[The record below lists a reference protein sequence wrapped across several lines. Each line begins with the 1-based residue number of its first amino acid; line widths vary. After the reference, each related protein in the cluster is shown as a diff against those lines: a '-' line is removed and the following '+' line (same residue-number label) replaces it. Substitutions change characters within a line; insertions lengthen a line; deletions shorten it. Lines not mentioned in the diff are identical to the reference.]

1 MHGSLH
7 RSRRGLGFG
16 AAATAALIA
25 GCTSPFGESSR
36 DIAERSV
43 LDAVRRE
50 MIQARQSPDYRP
62 TEREST
68 VDSLEIPE
76 RRLEELGRLSGPSSY
91 TGQTGEVSE
100 DLLGDP
106 QVAVRVGLERA
117 IRSAAERNLSLQF
130 QRLAPAISEAQLVQ
144 ALAAFDWTFF
154 INGQYQYI
162 DQPRTSTTFFG
173 ASFNTFQQ
181 NDISTGLRKS
191 TTTGGTFQVDT
202 TWSWSQNENPGINVV
217 PDPANTVTVGAQLTQ
232 PLLRG
237 AGSDVARATVRLAT
251 NNERNSVQGLKS
263 SLIGTL
269 LQTEQAYW
277 NLQLANESLRIQQR
291 LLRRGEGVRDIIVN
305 RGELDAT
312 QAEIADARAEVESRR
327 AAVIRAE
334 RSLRSAS
341 DRLKVLINDPELT
354 IGSELL
360 LLPAD
365 GAVDEPIR
373 YSLADA
379 LTTAYAERPEVAQ
392 AIISLENTGIRRQVA
407 RNGILP
413 RLDLNLEARY
423 AALAGRPN
431 DAYDDVFDGNFVD
444 YLVGVVFEQPL
455 GNRRANANLREA
467 QLEQMQAITSYQN
480 TIQQVTL
487 EVKNALRDVVTGY
500 QLIEQTRTARVAAA
514 ENLRALT
521 VQIETTGGYTAFNL
535 DQWLNRQ
542 TLLAAAELEEI
553 DSLISYNIAVARLHS
568 VLGTTL
574 TRNNIE
580 FDVEDAAG

>member
-1 MHGSLH
+1 
-7 RSRRGLGFG
+7 
-16 AAATAALIA
+16 
-25 GCTSPFGESSR
+25 
-36 DIAERSV
+36 
-43 LDAVRRE
+43 
-50 MIQARQSPDYRP
+50 
-62 TEREST
+62 
-68 VDSLEIPE
+68 
-76 RRLEELGRLSGPSSY
+76 
-91 TGQTGEVSE
+91 
-100 DLLGDP
+100 
-106 QVAVRVGLERA
+106 
-117 IRSAAERNLSLQF
+117 
-130 QRLAPAISEAQLVQ
+130 APAISEAQLVQ
-144 ALAAFDWTFF
+144 ALANFDWTFF
-154 INGQYQYI
+154 VNGQYQYL

-173 ASFNTFQQ
+173 AATNTLQQ
-181 NDISTGLRKS
+181 NDISTGLRKA
-191 TTTGGTFQVDT
+191 TTTGGTVQLDT
-202 TWSWSQNENPGINVV
+202 TWTWAQNETPGLDVF

-237 AGSDVARATVRLAT
+237 AGSDVARASVRLAA
-251 NNERNSVQGLKS
+251 NNERNSVQALKS
-263 SLIGTL
+263 SLITTL

-277 NLQLANESLRIQQR
+277 NLQLANESLRVQQR

-334 RSLRSAS
+334 RSLRAAS
-341 DRLKVLINDPELT
+341 DQLKVLMNDPELT

-365 GAVDEPIR
+365 RAVDEPIR
-373 YSLADA
+373 FSLADA
-379 LTTAYAERPEVAQ
+379 LTTAYAERPEIAQ
-392 AIISLENTGIRRQVA
+392 AVLSLDSTGIRRQVA

-423 AALAGRPN
+423 SALAGRPN
-431 DAYDDVFDGNFVD
+431 DAYDDVFDGSFVD
-444 YLVGVVFEQPL
+444 YLVGIAFEQPI
-455 GNRRANANLREA
+455 GNRAANAALREA

-514 ENLRALT
+514 ENLRALR

-542 TLLAAAELEEI
+542 TLLAAAELEEA
-553 DSLISYNIAVARLHS
+553 DSLISYNIAVAQLHS

-580 FDVEDAAG
+580 FEVENAAD

>member
-1 MHGSLH
+1 MHGPLP
-7 RSRRGLGFG
+7 RPPRGLAVT
-16 AAATAALIA
+16 AAAAVLLLA
-25 GCTSPFGESSR
+25 GCASPFGESNL

-50 MIQARQSPDYRP
+50 MRLAGQSPDYRP
-62 TEREST
+62 TERGST

-76 RRLEELGRLSGPSSY
+76 QRMDELNELSGPASY
-91 TGQTGEVSE
+91 AGVDSEVSE
-100 DLLGDP
+100 DLLGAE
-106 QVAVRVGLERA
+106 QVAVRVGLERS

-154 INGQYQYI
+154 VNGQYQFI

-173 ASFNTFQQ
+173 AAFNAFQQ
-181 NDISTGLRKS
+181 TDVSTGLRKS

-202 TWSWSQNENPGINVV
+202 TWSWSQNENPGITVI

-237 AGSDVARATVRLAT
+237 AGSDVARATVRLSA
-251 NNERNSVQGLKS
+251 NAERTSVQQLKA

-269 LQTEQAYW
+269 LQTEEAYW

-291 LLRRGEGVRDIIVN
+291 LLKRGEGVRDIIVN
-305 RGELDAT
+305 RGDLDAT

-334 RSLRSAS
+334 RTLRSAS
-341 DRLKVLINDPELT
+341 DSLKVLINDPELT

-365 GAVDEPIR
+365 EAVDEPIR

-392 AIISLENTGIRRQVA
+392 AVLSLENTGIRRQVA

-423 AALAGRPN
+423 AALGARPN
-431 DAYDDVFDGNFVD
+431 DAYDDVFDGDFVD
-444 YLVGVVFEQPL
+444 YLVGLAFEQPI
-455 GNRRANANLREA
+455 GNRLANANLREA
-467 QLEQMQAITSYQN
+467 QLEQMQAVTSYQN

-514 ENLRALT
+514 ENLRALR

-542 TLLAAAELEEI
+542 SLLAAAELEEI
-553 DSLISYNIAVARLHS
+553 QALISYNIAVARLHS

-580 FDVEDAAG
+580 FDVENAAG

>member
-1 MHGSLH
+1 MHGSHL
-7 RSRRGLGFG
+7 SPRRGIGL
-16 AAATAALIA
+16 AAASTLVLLA
-25 GCTSPFGESSR
+25 GCTTPFGESNR
-36 DIAERSV
+36 DITERAV

-50 MIQARQSPDYRP
+50 MIQAQQSPDYRP

-76 RRLEELGRLSGPSSY
+76 RRMEELSQLSGPSSY
-91 TGQTGEVSE
+91 ANEPSEVSQ
-100 DLLGDP
+100 DLLGDA
-106 QVAVRVGLERA
+106 QVAVRIGLERA

-130 QRLAPAISEAQLVQ
+130 QRLNPGISEAQVVQ

-154 INGQYQYI
+154 VNGQYQYL

-173 ASFNTFQQ
+173 AATNTLQQ
-181 NDISTGLRKS
+181 NDISTGLRKA
-191 TTTGGTFQVDT
+191 TTTGGTVQLDT
-202 TWSWSQNENPGINVV
+202 TWTWAQNETPGLDVF

-237 AGSDVARATVRLAT
+237 AGSDVARASVRLAA
-251 NNERNSVQGLKS
+251 NNERNSVQALKS
-263 SLIGTL
+263 SLITTL

-277 NLQLANESLRIQQR
+277 NLQLANESLRVQQR

-334 RSLRSAS
+334 RSLRAAS
-341 DRLKVLINDPELT
+341 DQLKVLMNDPELT

-365 GAVDEPIR
+365 RAVDEPIR
-373 YSLADA
+373 FSLADA
-379 LTTAYAERPEVAQ
+379 LTTAYAERPEIAQ
-392 AIISLENTGIRRQVA
+392 AVLSLDSTGIRRQVA

-423 AALAGRPN
+423 SALAGRPN
-431 DAYDDVFDGNFVD
+431 DAYDDVFDGSFVD
-444 YLVGVVFEQPL
+444 YLVGIAFEQPI
-455 GNRRANANLREA
+455 GNRAANAALREA
-467 QLEQMQAITSYQN
+467 ELEQMQAITSYQN

-514 ENLRALT
+514 ENLRALR

-542 TLLAAAELEEI
+542 TLLAAAELEEA
-553 DSLISYNIAVARLHS
+553 DSLISYNIAVAQLHS

-580 FDVEDAAG
+580 FEVENAAD

>member
-1 MHGSLH
+1 MHGSIA
-7 RSRRGLGFG
+7 RSLRVPGLS
-16 AAATAALIA
+16 AAACLVLLS
-25 GCTSPFGESSR
+25 GCASPFGDSNA
-36 DIAERSV
+36 DIANRSV

-50 MIQARQSPDYRP
+50 MILAEQSPDYRP
-62 TEREST
+62 TLREST
-68 VDSLEIPE
+68 VDSLQIPE
-76 RRLEELGRLSGPSSY
+76 QRMEQLNELSGPASY
-91 TGQTGEVSE
+91 EGVQSRVSA
-100 DLLGDP
+100 DLLGAE
-106 QVAVRVGLERA
+106 QVSVRVGLERA

-130 QRLAPAISEAQLVQ
+130 QRLAPAISEAQVVQ

-154 INGQYQYI
+154 VNGQYRYT
-162 DQPRTSTTFFG
+162 DQPRTSTTFF
-173 ASFNTFQQ
+173 AAAFNTNQQ
-181 NDISTGLRKS
+181 GDVSTGLRKS
-191 TTTGGTFQVDT
+191 TGTGGSVQLDT
-202 TWSWSQNENPGINVV
+202 TWTWAQNETPNLTVV

-237 AGSDVARATVRLAT
+237 AGSDVARATVRLAS
-251 NNERNSVQGLKS
+251 NAERNSVQQLKA
-263 SLIGTL
+263 SLINTL
-269 LQTEQAYW
+269 LQTEEAYW
-277 NLQLANESLRIQQR
+277 NLQLAHESHRIQQR
-291 LLRRGEGVRDIIVN
+291 LLERGEGVRDIIVN
-305 RGELDAT
+305 RGDLDAT

-334 RSLRSAS
+334 RTLRSAS

-379 LTTAYAERPEVAQ
+379 LTTAYTERPEVAQ

-407 RNGILP
+407 RNSILP
-413 RLDLNLEARY
+413 RLDLNLETRFS
-423 AALAGRPN
+423 ALAGRPN
-431 DAYDDVFDGNFVD
+431 DAYDDVFDGDFVD
-444 YLVGVVFEQPL
+444 YLVGLAFEQPI
-455 GNRRANANLREA
+455 GNRLANANLREA
-467 QLEQMQAITSYQN
+467 QLEQMQAVTSYQN

-487 EVKNALRDVVTGY
+487 EVKNAMRDVVTGY

-542 TLLAAAELEEI
+542 SLLAAAELEEAQA
-553 DSLISYNIAVARLHS
+553 LISYNIAVARLHS

-580 FDVEDAAG
+580 FDVENAAD

>member
-1 MHGSLH
+1 MVT
-7 RSRRGLGFG
+7 
-16 AAATAALIA
+16 AAAFVLVS
-25 GCTSPFGESSR
+25 GCGTPFSDR
-36 DIAERSV
+36 QHDVAERSV
-43 LDAVRRE
+43 IDAVRRE
-50 MIQARQSPDYRP
+50 MRLAEQSPDYRSI
-62 TEREST
+62 TRDST
-68 VDSLEIPE
+68 VQSLNIPD
-76 RRLEELGRLSGPSSY
+76 RRLDELDELSGPASY
-91 TGQTGEVSE
+91 AGVGAPVSE
-100 DLLGDP
+100 DLVGAE
-106 QVAVRVGLERA
+106 QVAVRVSLERA
-117 IRSAAERNLSLQF
+117 IRSAAERNLALQF

-144 ALAAFDWTFF
+144 ALANFDWTFF
-154 INGQYQYI
+154 VNGQYQYR

-173 ASFNTFQQ
+173 ASFNSFQQ
-181 NDISTGLRKS
+181 SDISTGLRKN
-191 TTTGGTFQVDT
+191 TTTGGTLQLDT
-202 TWSWSQNENPGINVV
+202 TWSWSQNENPGIVVV
-217 PDPANTVTVGAQLTQ
+217 PDPANTVTVGATFTQ

-237 AGSDVARATVRLAT
+237 AGSDVARATIRVAA
-251 NNERNSVQGLKS
+251 NAERASVQQLKT
-263 SLIGTL
+263 SLIGTV
-269 LQTEQAYW
+269 LQTEEAYW
-277 NLQLANESLRIQQR
+277 NLQLALESLRVQQR
-291 LLRRGEGVRDIIVN
+291 LLNRGERVRDIIVN
-305 RGELDAT
+305 REQLDAT

-334 RSLRSAS
+334 RTLRQAS
-341 DRLKVLINDPELT
+341 DQLKVLINDPDLT

-360 LLPAD
+360 VLPAD

-379 LTTAYAERPEVAQ
+379 LTTAFAERPEVAQ

-413 RLDLNLEARY
+413 RLDLNFETRY
-423 AALAGRPN
+423 SALGARPN
-431 DAYDDVFDGNFVD
+431 DAYDDVFDGSFID
-444 YLVGVVFEQPL
+444 YVVGLAFEQPL
-455 GNRRANANLREA
+455 GNRFANATLREA

-542 TLLAAAELEEI
+542 LQLAGAELEEAE
-553 DSLISYNIAVARLHS
+553 SLISYNIAVARLHS

-574 TRNNIE
+574 THNAIE
-580 FDVEDAAG
+580 FDVETRGD